1 MLQEKEIKNKNWD
14 SLALAGF
21 RVIKDSFMPSIQD
34 RLTKAVLGQ
43 VVRDRNGDKIDMGM
57 LKEVLTTYVT
67 LGYADVDIKLDNGVY
82 QWSPAATVGNNAMY
96 DKYFEDPL
104 KIMVTI
110 LLLNLQ
116 FLFRLSKSMF
126 RNP

>member
-1 MLQEKEIKNKNWD
+1 
-14 SLALAGF
+14 LAGF

-43 VVRDRNGDKIDMGM
+43 VVRDRNGDKIDTGM

-110 LLLNLQ
+110 LVLNLQ